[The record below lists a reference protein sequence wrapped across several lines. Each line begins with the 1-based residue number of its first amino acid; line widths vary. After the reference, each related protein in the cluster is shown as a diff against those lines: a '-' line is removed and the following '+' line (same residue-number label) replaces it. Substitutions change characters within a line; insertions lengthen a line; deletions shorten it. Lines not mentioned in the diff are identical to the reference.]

1 MGKKG
6 IYIFLAAL
14 GIVIVAVIVS
24 DFAKNRPGK
33 RPSNP
38 FAYDLETIKN
48 VEPDQVLY
56 RETRNLKLNL
66 EELRGVAWHNGRLYV
81 AGDQSI
87 QVIGTDGLLLLQIL
101 LPEKPFSIA
110 ASHDRIYAG
119 LVESVL
125 VYNQS
130 GELVQEWKDFSDN
143 SFITSIA
150 VYEDKV
156 FVADAGR
163 RRVYRY
169 SNAGE
174 KMLEFEGKVS
184 DDVAH
189 GFIVPSGY
197 FDVAVNEFGDLWVAN
212 PGKHALENYT
222 FEGILRGFWTASFA
236 DVKGFTGCCNPSHFT
251 FLPGGNFITSEKGV
265 LRVKEYKP
273 SGEFVG
279 VVAPPSRF
287 LEEGNVSDVTADS
300 EGRVYVCD
308 PDKKSIRIFE
318 KI

>member
-6 IYIFLAAL
+6 IYIFLAVMGL
-14 GIVIVAVIVS
+14 VIVAVIVS
-24 DFAKNRPGK
+24 DFAGNRPGK

-38 FAYDLETIKN
+38 FVYDMESLKN
-48 VEPDQVLY
+48 VDPGQILY
-56 RETRNLKLNL
+56 RETRNLKLSL
-66 EELRGVAWHNGRLYV
+66 TEPRAVAWHNGKLYV
-81 AGDQSI
+81 AGDQNI
-87 QVIGTDGLLLLQIL
+87 QVIGTDGRLILQIQ
-101 LPEKPFSIA
+101 LPDKPFSIA
-110 ASHDRIYAG
+110 AGDDRIYAG
-119 LVESVL
+119 MAESVL
-125 VYNQS
+125 VFNHM

-143 SFITSIA
+143 SFVTSIA

-156 FVADAGR
+156 FIADAGR
-163 RRVYRY
+163 RRVYRF
-169 SNAGE
+169 SAGGGKE
-174 KMLEFEGKVS
+174 LEFEGKVS
-184 DDVAH
+184 DEVLH

-251 FLPGGNFITSEKGV
+251 FLPGGNLVTSEKGV

-279 VVAPPSRF
+279 VVAPPSKF
-287 LEEGNVSDVTADS
+287 LEEGNVSDVAADS
-300 EGRVYVCD
+300 EGRIYVCD
-308 PDKKSIRIFE
+308 PDKRSIRIFE